1 MLWKFRK
8 MMAFSDVCRI
18 RNSQIELL
26 GPMSLELTLSDKDI
40 CFYLSIPIKMFG
52 ICFQNDK

>member
-1 MLWKFRK
+1 

-26 GPMSLELTLSDKDI
+26 GLMSLELTLSDKDI

-52 ICFQNDK
+52 IGFQNDK